1 MIEELEYDDY
11 KIYLTFAKPKET
23 IYNDKLIEHYVSNE
37 ESFIQN
43 ILNGDS
49 QIVSSAFRDEGFKL
63 GQDKIQSS
71 IIEKLIEEK
80 DKLNFERFNLIKD
93 YLGNGDF
100 LKLIKASKILSK
112 SIKATNE

>member
-1 MIEELEYDDY
+1 MLCVRTEWY
-11 KIYLTFAKPKET
+11 
-23 IYNDKLIEHYVSNE
+23 
-37 ESFIQN
+37 FIRN

-71 IIEKLIEEK
+71 IIEKLLNEK
-80 DKLNFERFNLIKD
+80 DKLNYERFILIKD

-100 LKLIKASKILSK
+100 QKLIKASDILSK
-112 SIKATNE
+112 STKATNE